1 MPNFLGYSVFHTS
14 ILAAMK
20 ASATL
25 PASKQQAFYFL
36 FTIVRVAIGWHFL
49 YEGLAKLL
57 TPGWTSG
64 AYLANARGP
73 FADFYHGLAAS
84 PSIVEVADFM
94 NIWGLIAIGLALFLG
109 AFTRWAAV
117 GGALLLGLYYF
128 AYLPIGNLDY
138 GVPSEGSYL
147 VVNKNLIEL
156 ITLLL
161 LAAAPAARLWGI
173 DRLRALRHTEA
184 TAAAGASTAGAGR
197 RELLKNLSTLP
208 LLGVF
213 GWLTVKDQQEQVD
226 GMSGATIKVSDSNL
240 ADLEGELPTGKI
252 GEHTVSRL
260 ILGGNLIGG
269 WAHARDLLYV
279 SSLFKAYNT
288 EQKVFETLMLAEKAG
303 VNTINVTVGML
314 GLIQKY
320 KKLYGGKIQ
329 TICQLYPEREDP
341 ELVVRQAIDGGADI
355 MQLQG
360 GAVDECVRDNRID
373 VIKAT
378 MDFAQQQGYTTGLA
392 AHDINALAAAEA
404 YGLRPDFLMKT
415 MHHDNYW
422 SAHPRENREPFQV
435 VNYDYA
441 QDHDGYHDNIF
452 CLFPEQTNDYIQQAA
467 IPVVGF
473 KVLAGGAI
481 EPADG
486 FQYAFDNGADFICVG
501 MFDYQIVDD
510 VNIAI
515 RAIEKAERKRA
526 WKA

>member
-1 MPNFLGYSVFHTS
+1 
-14 ILAAMK
+14 MK
-20 ASATL
+20 ASAAL
-25 PASKQQAFYFL
+25 PANKQQAFYFL
-36 FTIVRVAIGWHFL
+36 LTIVRVAIGWHFL
-49 YEGLAKLL
+49 YEGLSKLL
-57 TPGWTSG
+57 TPGWTS
-64 AYLANARGP
+64 ASYLANARGP
-73 FADFYHGLAAS
+73 FADFYHWLAAT
-84 PSIVEVADFM
+84 PPVTQVADFL

-109 AFTRWAAV
+109 AFTRAAAL

-156 ITLLL
+156 ITLVL

-173 DRLRALRHTEA
+173 DRLRALRRTEPGAQAA
-184 TAAAGASTAGAGR
+184 TATGGGAGR

-213 GWLTVKDQQEQVD
+213 GWLTVNDRKQEVD

-240 ADLEGELPTGKI
+240 ADLEGALPSGKL
-252 GEHTVSRL
+252 GDHTVSRL

-288 EQKVFETLMLAEKAG
+288 KEKVFETLMLAEKAG
-303 VNTINVTVGML
+303 VNTMNVTVGML
-314 GLIQKY
+314 GLIRQY
-320 KKLYGGKIQ
+320 KELYGGKIQ
-329 TICQLYPEREDP
+329 TICQLYPERDDP
-341 ELVVRQAIDGGADI
+341 ELVVKQAIDGGADI

-360 GAVDECVRDNRID
+360 GAVDECVRDDRID
-373 VIKAT
+373 VIEAT
-378 MDFAQQQGYTTGLA
+378 MAFAQRQGYVTGLA
-392 AHDINALAAAEA
+392 AHDVHALAACEA
-404 YGLRPDFLMKT
+404 YGLQPDFLMKT

-441 QDHDGYHDNIF
+441 EHHDGYHDNIF
-452 CLFPEQTNDYIQQAA
+452 CLFPDKTNAYLQQSAV
-467 IPVVGF
+467 PVIGF

-515 RAIEKAERKRA
+515 QAIEKAERKRA